1 MHQSNSAFNNLL
13 QFLSVK
19 MKKDFLFT
27 LFNTISHFQPDF
39 NKKGCFCNNLKI
51 PKLGIDR

>member
-19 MKKDFLFT
+19 MKNDFFSLSLILYHT
-27 LFNTISHFQPDF
+27 FNPIAI
-39 NKKGCFCNNLKI
+39 KKVAFCNNL
-51 PKLGIDR
+51 